1 MSAAKP
7 TPMDPERLAFIRL
20 LLMLPSPEIPTAS
33 LNAEGGGD
41 VFHLVDELLADRDFW
56 EAEAAL
62 EKNCR
67 IETFAALVAARAAC
81 LDLQER
87 LAVAE
92 ALGAREAAEVELL
105 RSEVVHLEG
114 ELRIRVAKLAASGA
128 P

>member
-1 MSAAKP
+1 MSGK
-7 TPMDPERLAFIRL
+7 PMDPVRLAAVADYF
-20 LLMLPSPEIPTAS
+20 A
-33 LNAEGGGD
+33 GD
-41 VFHLVDELLADRDFW
+41 ERIEEVLAGRDFW

-81 LDLQER
+81 LDLQKR

-105 RSEVVHLEG
+105 RSEVVHLGG